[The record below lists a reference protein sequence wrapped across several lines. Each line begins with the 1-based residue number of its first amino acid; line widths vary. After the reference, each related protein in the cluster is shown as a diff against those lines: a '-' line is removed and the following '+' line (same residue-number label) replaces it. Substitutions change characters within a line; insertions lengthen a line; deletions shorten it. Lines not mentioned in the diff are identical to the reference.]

1 MADTPSTVAATDVLA
16 IDASIITSTGSANF
30 GVTENGFIA
39 KPFGRLLAE
48 KLALG
53 KALFGDDL
61 DLTTGSVF
69 RKLFELTALEDA
81 RTWSALA
88 AIHDNCYVA
97 TATGSSLSRLGDE
110 LSLSRPFLE
119 ASGSVT
125 FTLTGDLPQQYSPL
139 TIPRGARLLTP
150 GGHHVATDETVVLSS
165 SNKNRAV
172 AVVAFYPGPSHNL
185 DPSVSAGDGSH
196 PEKIDRFNFNDQAL
210 ADLADAQQIAGKEL
224 VKIDHKAALTGGELQ
239 WSDDRYRALLLQAP
253 RSIWTVDAMRI
264 AVSLVPGVRQ
274 VVIRDGW
281 GGLDLQQSIFGN
293 FNFIERLFSSERD
306 LGSPYYFSVLIAPTP
321 AAIWDGPDGLAA
333 AVASTLEDLRPIGIF
348 PRIEQATQVG
358 IAINANLVVRGIPLP
373 SGTRDFINAS
383 QSAQALK
390 DRLVVRLR
398 KYVSSLQMGE
408 PVRHSEIVWTF
419 MNEPGV
425 TDVRD
430 LAIVRYPPA
439 LGSLDFASTQ
449 VGRPEDLGCGQN
461 AELLANQ
468 IAVTVERPD
477 LLTII

>member
-1 MADTPSTVAATDVLA
+1 MADGSSTVATADVLA
-16 IDASIITSTGSANF
+16 IDASIITSTGSPNF
-30 GVTENGFIA
+30 GVTDEGFVA

-81 RTWSALA
+81 RTWAALA
-88 AIHDNCYVA
+88 SMHDNCYVA
-97 TATGSSLSRLGDE
+97 TATGSALSRLGEE
-110 LSLSRPFLE
+110 LSLPRPYLE

-125 FTLTGDLPQQYSPL
+125 FTLTDDLPQQYSQL

-150 GGHHVATDETVVLSS
+150 GGHHVATDESVVLSS
-165 SNKNRAV
+165 SNKSRTV

-185 DPSVSAGDGSH
+185 DPNVVAGDGSH
-196 PEKIDRFNFNDQAL
+196 PEQIDRFNFNDLAL
-210 ADLADAQQIAGKEL
+210 ADLVDAQQIAGKEL

-239 WSDDRYRALLLQAP
+239 WPDDRYRTLVLQAP
-253 RSIWTVDAMRI
+253 RSIWTVEAMRI
-264 AVSLVPGVRQ
+264 AASLVPGVRQ
-274 VVIRDGW
+274 VLIRDGW

-293 FNFIERLFSSERD
+293 FNFIERVFSSERD
-306 LGSPYYFSVLIAPTP
+306 LGSPYYFSVLVAPTP

-333 AVASTLEDLRPIGIF
+333 TVASTLEDLRPIGIF

-358 IAINANLVVRGIPLP
+358 IAIQASLVVRGIPLP

-383 QSAQALK
+383 PSAQALK

-398 KYVSSLQMGE
+398 KYVDALQMGE
-408 PVRHSEIVWTF
+408 PVRHSEIIWTF

-430 LAIVRYPPA
+430 LHVLRYPPA
-439 LGSLDFASTQ
+439 LGTLDFAST
-449 VGRPEDLGCGQN
+449 PNEEAEALGCGEN

-477 LLTII
+477 LLTIV